1 MGSAAGPMNS
11 MAAIGRRHVQRFLRW
26 VCLMSS
32 FRGVNRDR
40 LTACIVSLLF
50 RQDAGIARDGKS
62 LDRPLAT
69 DREIAMNANIGTI
82 DRGLRI
88 VVGLILIG
96 LSLSGVIGLW
106 GWIGIVPLATG
117 IFRFCPLYALLG
129 IKTCKR
135 C

>member
-1 MGSAAGPMNS
+1 MTAVVGSQGSGYARQAS
-11 MAAIGRRHVQRFLRW
+11 CSAI
-26 VCLMSS
+26 SS
-32 FRGVNRDR
+32 VGLPYVIFSGVNRDR

-82 DRGLRI
+82 DRSLRI
-88 VVGLILIG
+88 VGGLILIG